1 MRFVVVTG
9 PSGAGKTFALH
20 SFEDA
25 GYYTVDNLP
34 PRLLPGLIAF
44 CREAGYERA
53 AVVIDARCGSA
64 FRELPD
70 ILQTLNRA
78 RICVETLFLD
88 TDDTVLVRR
97 FKETRRPHPLMLPT
111 PNKTAGEQT
120 LPSEQTSLSE
130 KDNALVSQDA
140 ASPLHPR
147 DNNTKRDNDAA
158 LENMSDG
165 ILEAILAE
173 RALLSAARPFA
184 DNVVDTTTMSTTQLR
199 EVIHAA
205 YAPDTRP
212 GLLVTVLSFGFKH
225 GLPIDAD
232 LVFDVRFLQNPHYV
246 PTLKALNG
254 RDEAVADYVHADPL
268 TRPFQEK
275 LTDMARFT
283 LPQYER
289 EGKVYLNVAIG
300 CTGGRHR
307 SVVVAEDLARE
318 LRQDGYQVA
327 VRHRDIVIGNGDD
340 TASHSYALPS
350 ISAPDVSSALLPN
363 TAKVGQGE
371 NSSSELGAG
380 RDSTSSDDAREGQAQ
395 P

>member
-34 PRLLPGLIAF
+34 PRLLPALIAF
-44 CREAGYERA
+44 CREAGHARA
-53 AVVIDARCGSA
+53 AVVIDARCGGA

-70 ILQTLNRA
+70 ILQSLDRA
-78 RICVETLFLD
+78 HTCVETLFLES
-88 TDDTVLVRR
+88 DDAVLVQR
-97 FKETRRPHPLMLPT
+97 FKETRRPHPLLLAPNAAPRPYT
-111 PNKTAGEQT
+111 PDTEAEQNS
-120 LPSEQTSLSE
+120 P
-130 KDNALVSQDA
+130 A
-140 ASPLHPR
+140 AAANPVPQLNGAEPVAPR
-147 DNNTKRDNDAA
+147 D
-158 LENMSDG
+158 S

-184 DNVVDTTTMSTTQLR
+184 HNVVDTSLMSTTQLR

-246 PTLKALNG
+246 PSLKALNG
-254 RDEAVADYVHADPL
+254 RDRAVADYVHADPL
-268 TRPFQEK
+268 TTPFQEK

-289 EGKVYLNVAIG
+289 EGKAYLNIAIG

-307 SVVVAEDLARE
+307 SVVVAEDLAE
-318 LRQDGYQVA
+318 ALRRDGYQVA
-327 VRHRDIVIGNGDD
+327 TRHRDITLGHGVDAYSG
-340 TASHSYALPS
+340 SYALPS
-350 ISAPDVSSALLPN
+350 TDAPNPVSD
-363 TAKVGQGE
+363 TAE
-371 NSSSELGAG
+371 
-380 RDSTSSDDAREGQAQ
+380 RQAQ

>member
-34 PRLLPGLIAF
+34 PRLLPALVAF
-44 CREAGYERA
+44 CREAGYARA

-70 ILQTLNRA
+70 VLQNLDRA
-78 RICVETLFLD
+78 GVCVETLFLES
-88 TDDTVLVRR
+88 DDAVLVQR
-97 FKETRRPHPLMLPT
+97 FKETRRPHPFLPVRSNAVGA
-111 PNKTAGEQT
+111 PMPEQSAAQVPLPSALQSATQSNIQPAT
-120 LPSEQTSLSE
+120 LPL
-130 KDNALVSQDA
+130 DNAPPDGAEPS
-140 ASPLHPR
+140 SSR
-147 DNNTKRDNDAA
+147 
-158 LENMSDG
+158 DG
-165 ILEAILAE
+165 ILEAIFAE
-173 RALLSAARPFA
+173 RALLASARPFA
-184 DNVVDTTTMSTTQLR
+184 DNVVDTSLMSTTQLR
-199 EVIHAA
+199 DVIHAA

-254 RDEAVADYVHADPL
+254 RDQAVAEYVHADPL
-268 TRPFQEK
+268 TAPFQEK

-289 EGKVYLNVAIG
+289 EGKVYLNIAIG

-307 SVVVAEDLARE
+307 SVVIAEDLARE
-318 LRQDGYQVA
+318 LRQSGYQVA
-327 VRHRDIVIGNGDD
+327 ARHRDIQLGHGMD
-340 TASHSYALPS
+340 ASSGSYALPS
-350 ISAPDVSSALLPN
+350 ISAPDIVSNAASSAAASGTQN
-363 TAKVGQGE
+363 
-371 NSSSELGAG
+371 
-380 RDSTSSDDAREGQAQ
+380 DAAAESATLNGSLERQAQ